1 MKCANCGR
9 EFGTGTH
16 CQYCGVDRVTGL
28 ANFGSYGT
36 SDYQGAKT
44 SHYDSS
50 YNSSPKTMVCYACS
64 EIIPSDSEYCPHCR
78 KKLFETCP
86 NCGHR
91 YSSQYS
97 NCNQCGTNRKEY
109 YEQKEKERRAE
120 LERQKKEQEERVKK
134 EQEQIISK
142 EAIKL
147 KDELGSSNM
156 GCVILGTMVLIGA
169 ILSCTLFA
177 SHSIYDTPENYIANI
192 VLDIIRGGF
201 FGFLGGG
208 IIGYAIIGPI
218 RRNKFNQWKQEHPND
233 PRSKYL

>member
-1 MKCANCGR
+1 MKCSNCGK
-9 EFGTGTH
+9 EFGNGIN
-16 CQYCGVDRVTGL
+16 CQNCGIDRVSGL
-28 ANFGSYGT
+28 ANYNGYNNSAGGSN
-36 SDYQGAKT
+36 
-44 SHYDSS
+44 YDSS
-50 YNSSPKTMVCYACS
+50 GYGGQTSPITMVCYACG
-64 EIIPSDSEYCPHCR
+64 EIIPANSEYCPICR
-78 KKLFETCP
+78 KKLYETCP
-86 NCGHR
+86 KCGNKFSSR
-91 YSSQYS
+91 YL

-109 YEQKEKERRAE
+109 SELKEKERREE

-218 RRNKFNQWKQEHPND
+218 RRNKINQWKQEHPND